1 MTGNAQKPGTGNGEQ
16 GTGKDVSGSP
26 FPVPRSPPL
35 GVLFA
40 WLAARPRGR
49 WATARGRCV
58 QTGLTASLLLAGLA
72 AWALALVQPWTR
84 PGRADL
90 GIVTIAGGMDTGKIR
105 AAAADV
111 ERLCATAP
119 TPVKPLRRNPFAPK
133 AASAAPDRRPSAT
146 ALGGVREPRTPAG
159 GAGPQPDAGASGY
172 VRTCP
177 AAPAAG
183 LGAAPA
189 VQAVLE
195 AVRGLR
201 LEVILT
207 TPAGERWTVINGRNL
222 REGDRIAG
230 LEIVEI
236 QEGRVRL
243 QQGGVTCLLRM
254 D

>member
-1 MTGNAQKPGTGNGEQ
+1 MTENATQPGAAP
-16 GTGKDVSGSP
+16 SP
-26 FPVPRSPPL
+26 TRW

-72 AWALALVQPWTR
+72 AWALALVQPWTGR
-84 PGRADL
+84 PADR

-146 ALGGVREPRTPAG
+146 ALGGVHEPRTPAG
-159 GAGPQPDAGASGY
+159 GAG
-172 VRTCP
+172 RTT
-177 AAPAAG
+177 G
-183 LGAAPA
+183 LADGAAKAEPA
-189 VQAVLE
+189 VQAVLD

-207 TPAGERWTVINGRNL
+207 TPAGERWAVINGRNL

>member
-1 MTGNAQKPGTGNGEQ
+1 MTGNATQPGAAP
-16 GTGKDVSGSP
+16 SP
-26 FPVPRSPPL
+26 TRW

-84 PGRADL
+84 PGRADR

-119 TPVKPLRRNPFAPK
+119 APVKPLRRNPFAPRV
-133 AASAAPDRRPSAT
+133 ASAAPDRQPSAT
-146 ALGGVREPRTPAG
+146 ALPGVREPRQAAG
-159 GAGPQPDAGASGY
+159 GAG
-172 VRTCP
+172 RTTDP
-177 AAPAAG
+177 AASAAK
-183 LGAAPA
+183 AAPA

-201 LEVILT
+201 LEMILT
-207 TPAGERWTVINGRNL
+207 TRAGERWAVINGRNL
-222 REGDRIAG
+222 REGDRVAG

-236 QEGRVRL
+236 QEGKVRL

>member
-1 MTGNAQKPGTGNGEQ
+1 
-16 GTGKDVSGSP
+16 
-26 FPVPRSPPL
+26 
-35 GVLFA
+35 VLFA

-58 QTGLTASLLLAGLA
+58 QTGLTASLLLAALA
-72 AWALALVQPWTR
+72 AWALALVQPWAR
-84 PGRADL
+84 PGRADR

-119 TPVKPLRRNPFAPK
+119 APVKPLRRNPFAPRVASAAPK
-133 AASAAPDRRPSAT
+133 SEKAPGTLSCRVPDTFSDSGVREMRQAAGGAGRTTDPAASAAK
-146 ALGGVREPRTPAG
+146 
-159 GAGPQPDAGASGY
+159 
-172 VRTCP
+172 
-177 AAPAAG
+177 
-183 LGAAPA
+183 AAPA

-207 TPAGERWTVINGRNL
+207 TQAGERWAVINGRNL
-222 REGDRIAG
+222 REGDRVAG

-236 QEGRVRL
+236 QEGKVRL
-243 QQGGVTCLLRM
+243 QQGGLTCLLRM

>member
-1 MTGNAQKPGTGNGEQ
+1 MTETATQPGAAP
-16 GTGKDVSGSP
+16 SP
-26 FPVPRSPPL
+26 TRW

-72 AWALALVQPWTR
+72 AWALALVQPWTGR
-84 PGRADL
+84 PADR
-90 GIVTIAGGMDTGKIR
+90 GIVTIAGGMDTGRIR

-111 ERLCATAP
+111 DRLCAAAP
-119 TPVKPLRRNPFAPK
+119 TPVKPPRRNPFAPK
-133 AASAAPDRRPSAT
+133 AASAAPGSEKVSGTLSRRVPVTFSDPG
-146 ALGGVREPRTPAG
+146 LREPRTPG
-159 GAGPQPDAGASGY
+159 RLGDQEAGPADGAA
-172 VRTCP
+172 R
-177 AAPAAG
+177 
-183 LGAAPA
+183 AAPA

-207 TPAGERWTVINGRNL
+207 TPAGERWAVINGRNL
-222 REGDRIAG
+222 REGDRVAG

>member
-1 MTGNAQKPGTGNGEQ
+1 MTGNATQPGAAP
-16 GTGKDVSGSP
+16 SP
-26 FPVPRSPPL
+26 TRW

-84 PGRADL
+84 PGRADR

-133 AASAAPDRRPSAT
+133 AASAATDRRPSAT
-146 ALGGVREPRTPAG
+146 ALPGVREPRTPAG
-159 GAGPQPDAGASGY
+159 GAGRTTGPADGAAK
-172 VRTCP
+172 
-177 AAPAAG
+177 AAP
-183 LGAAPA
+183 P

-201 LEVILT
+201 LEMILT
-207 TPAGERWTVINGRNL
+207 TRAGERWAVINGRNL
-222 REGDRIAG
+222 REGDRVAG

-236 QEGRVRL
+236 QEGKVRL